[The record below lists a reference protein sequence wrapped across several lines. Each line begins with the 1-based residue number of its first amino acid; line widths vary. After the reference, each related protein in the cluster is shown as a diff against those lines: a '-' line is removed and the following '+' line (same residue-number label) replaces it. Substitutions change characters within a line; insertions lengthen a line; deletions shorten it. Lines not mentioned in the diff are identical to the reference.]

1 MILKKPY
8 AFLIK
13 HFKLIHLI
21 LSILF
26 LYLLFQTGNINQFF
40 NDYVSAGYTTNEL
53 NIASNYISSLVYVVI
68 IIVLLINIAVVFL
81 MKQKEKSTKLYLG
94 IIIFY
99 IVMLVCTIITNNT
112 LNVIEEGTFSSQ
124 AARAF
129 RDITFIFYIPQI
141 FLFVYVLLRGIGF
154 DIKKFD
160 FETDAKEL
168 EITDLD
174 REEFELT
181 FGKNNYKYQRGLRR
195 FRREFKYYF
204 LENKF
209 AFFFLLIFL
218 MAGVAGILYLNF
230 GVYHKSYGE
239 QQRMNHNGLM
249 IKVVD
254 SILTNM
260 YPNGKIISKD
270 KYYLAVAL
278 DITNTNKESTRLD
291 YENFKIMVNN
301 EYVMPTLDRGTIFPD
316 LGIAYTRDM
325 TIEGEK
331 SGVYV
336 LVYEVDNI
344 NTHYDL
350 RILESLENT
359 LIGVTPIYKNIRL
372 NYETIVEKKE
382 VKKFELGKILDL
394 SDTRLNVTELQIKSY
409 NFDDSYSYEYN
420 KCTSKDICQKVN
432 KIINIDP
439 TKYES
444 NKKILILN
452 VYFQLDKSS
461 YYYQTKKNVNSFIND
476 FVTIRTKKNGETLT
490 YNVDSL
496 TPNDLHDVWL
506 LVVDS
511 QVEVNEKL
519 DLIVSLHGK
528 NYVMNIKDN
537 QKK

>member
-40 NDYVSAGYTTNEL
+40 NNYVSAGYTTNEL
-53 NIASNYISSLVYVVI
+53 NIASNYIHSLVYIVI
-68 IIVLLINIAVVFL
+68 IIVLLINIAILFL

-99 IVMLVCTIITNNT
+99 IVMLISTIITNNT
-112 LNVIEEGTFSSQ
+112 LNIIEEGTFSSQ

-129 RDITFIFYIPQI
+129 RDITFVFYIPQI
-141 FLFVYVLLRGIGF
+141 FFFVYALLRGIGF

-160 FETDAKEL
+160 FETDVKEL

-181 FGKNNYKYQRGLRR
+181 FGKNNYKYQRGWRR

-209 AFFFLLIFL
+209 AFFFLLIGL

-260 YPNGKIISKD
+260 YPNGQVISKD
-270 KYYLAVAL
+270 KYYLAVSL
-278 DITNTNKESTRLD
+278 DITNTNSESVRLD
-291 YENFKIMVNN
+291 YENFKILVNN

-325 TIEGEK
+325 TIESGK

-336 LVYEVDNI
+336 IVYEISNP
-344 NTHYDL
+344 NPHYDL

-359 LIGVTPIYKNIRL
+359 LIGVTPIYKTIRL
-372 NYETIVEKKE
+372 NYDKIIEKKDI
-382 VKKFELGKILDL
+382 KKYELGKILDL
-394 SDTRLNVTELQIKSY
+394 SDTRLNVTELQIKDYSFTNSY
-409 NFDDSYSYEYN
+409 NYEYN
-420 KCTSKDICQKVN
+420 KCTSNDVCQKVS
-432 KIINIDP
+432 KTINIDP
-439 TKYES
+439 TKYGS
-444 NKKILILN
+444 NKKILVLN
-452 VYFQLDKSS
+452 VYFQLDKSC

-476 FVTIRTKKNGETLT
+476 FVTIKAKKNNKVKT
-490 YNVDSL
+490 YSVDSL
-496 TPNDLHDVWL
+496 TPSELNDVWL
-506 LVVDS
+506 LAIDS
-511 QVEVNEKL
+511 PAESSDKL
-519 DLIVSLHGK
+519 DLILSLHGN
-528 NYVMNIKDN
+528 NYIMNIK
-537 QKK
+537 